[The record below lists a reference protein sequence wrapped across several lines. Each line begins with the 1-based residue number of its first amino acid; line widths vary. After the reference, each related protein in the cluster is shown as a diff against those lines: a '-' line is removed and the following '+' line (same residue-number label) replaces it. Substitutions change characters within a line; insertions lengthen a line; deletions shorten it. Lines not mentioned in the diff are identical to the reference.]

1 MHEWALAEG
10 VISTTLRTAEEQGL
24 TKVTAINI
32 MMGELQQ
39 IDVDLFK
46 FALKEIIQ
54 PQKSVIAEAEIKFIK
69 EDAVLKCRSCKN
81 EWAFSPVLEKLN
93 EEERE
98 SIHFVPEIA
107 HVYISCPICQ
117 SPDFEFIKGRGV
129 WLDSIE
135 GY

>member
-1 MHEWALAEG
+1 VHEWALAEG
-10 VISTTLRTAEEQGL
+10 VVSTTLRTVEEQGL

-32 MMGELQQ
+32 RMGELQQ
-39 IDVDLFK
+39 IDVELFG

-54 PQKSVIAEAEIKFIK
+54 PQKSVIADAEIKFIK
-69 EDAVLKCRSCKN
+69 EDAVLKCRSCKH
-81 EWAFSPVLEKLN
+81 EWSFSPVLEKLN

-107 HVYISCPICQ
+107 HVYISCPVCK